1 MLSEFF
7 SFRLSRALTFDMA
20 RIAAQHKT
28 VVSKGARRR
37 PYIASGLMLAM
48 TIVLATSCF
57 AMRGKTPEERAC
69 CAAMGHDC
77 GALAF
82 ERECCSGEATK
93 LNAVAPTTITV
104 AVTAPAAVLVAVLED
119 PSPVVRGFAASML
132 HHGGLIK
139 PPGDPTYLLNSTF
152 RI

>member
-1 MLSEFF
+1 L
-7 SFRLSRALTFDMA
+7 RLAFDTAL
-20 RIAAQHKT
+20 IAAQHKA

-57 AMRGKTPEERAC
+57 AMRGKTPEDRAC

-82 ERECCSGEATK
+82 ERQCCSGEATK
-93 LNAVAPTTITV
+93 LNAVAPATV
-104 AVTAPAAVLVAVLED
+104 MVAAAPPVAVLVAVLEE
-119 PSPVVRGFAASML
+119 PSPGVRGLAASML
-132 HHGGLIK
+132 QAAGLIK
-139 PPGDPTYLLNSTF
+139 PPGDPTYLLNSTL